1 MKHNQRTPL
10 KASEIRPD
18 LLNLRSG
25 ERSVLCPDCKTW
37 RTVEG
42 RMITAHRAEPHSGQ
56 PRHRRDEK
64 HVSRCPGSGQRI
76 WFDISPEKWLARYER
91 LANRRQN
98 QAMDAGARHTTRVK
112 RMGSAV
118 APPVSKV
125 IPAPLTAAAAL
136 KAYRAHCEECAACP
150 GRAGCTDGAR
160 LAALYARLQRQ
171 EPKRLK
177 VRAGMGELRQQ
188 AERHLTEQLPRRRKA
203 EWAAVIADVQ
213 AADAQRA
220 QLPDGDAPAEG
231 PGLPLLKKPAA

>member
-1 MKHNQRTPL
+1 MKHNGRAPL
-10 KASEIRPD
+10 KASDFKPD
-18 LLNLRSG
+18 LINLRPG
-25 ERSVLCPDCKTW
+25 HRSAVCPDCKTW
-37 RTVEG
+37 RTVQN

-56 PRHRRDEK
+56 PRHRRDEN

-76 WFDISPEKWLARYER
+76 WFDITPEQWQTRYDR

-125 IPAPLTAAAAL
+125 TPAPLTAAAAL
-136 KAYRAHCEECAACP
+136 KAYRAHCEGCAACP

-160 LAALYARLQRQ
+160 LAALYTRLQRQ
-171 EPKRLK
+171 EPKRRQ
-177 VRAGMGELRQQ
+177 VREGMEELRQQ
-188 AERHLTEQLPRRRKA
+188 AERYLAEQLPRRRKA
-203 EWAAVIADVQ
+203 EWAAVIPDVQ
-213 AADAQRA
+213 AADKQRA
-220 QLPDGDAPAEG
+220 QLPDGDTPAEG

>member
-10 KASEIRPD
+10 KASEIPAD

-25 ERSVLCPDCKTW
+25 ERSVVCPDCKTW
-37 RTVEG
+37 RTVEN

-56 PRHRRDEK
+56 PRHRRDEN

-76 WFDISPEKWLARYER
+76 WFDITPEKWLAKYER

-125 IPAPLTAAAAL
+125 TPAPLTAAAAQGL
-136 KAYRAHCEECAACP
+136 PRPLRGLRGLPRPRRLHRWCTSRRSLHPAAAAGAETAPGPRGHGRAAAAGRAPP
-150 GRAGCTDGAR
+150 GRA
-160 LAALYARLQRQ
+160 AAAS
-171 EPKRLK
+171 
-177 VRAGMGELRQQ
+177 
-188 AERHLTEQLPRRRKA
+188 
-203 EWAAVIADVQ
+203 
-213 AADAQRA
+213 
-220 QLPDGDAPAEG
+220 AEG
-231 PGLPLLKKPAA
+231 RVGRRHRGRPGR

>member
-1 MKHNQRTPL
+1 MKNNGRAPL
-10 KASEIRPD
+10 KASDFKPD
-18 LLNLRSG
+18 LINLRPG
-25 ERSVLCPDCKTW
+25 HRSAVCPDCKTW
-37 RTVEG
+37 RTVQN

-56 PRHRRDEK
+56 PRHRRDEN

-76 WFDISPEKWLARYER
+76 WFDITPEQWQARYDR

-125 IPAPLTAAAAL
+125 IPSPLTAAVAL

-160 LAALYARLQRQ
+160 LAALYTRLQRQ
-171 EPKRLK
+171 EPKRQ
-177 VRAGMGELRQQ
+177 RTREGMEQLREQ
-188 AERHLTEQLPRRRKA
+188 AERHLTEQLPRRRMA
-203 EWAAVIADVQ
+203 EWAAVIPDVQ
-213 AADAQRA
+213 AADKQRA

-231 PGLPLLKKPAA
+231 PGLPLLKNPAA